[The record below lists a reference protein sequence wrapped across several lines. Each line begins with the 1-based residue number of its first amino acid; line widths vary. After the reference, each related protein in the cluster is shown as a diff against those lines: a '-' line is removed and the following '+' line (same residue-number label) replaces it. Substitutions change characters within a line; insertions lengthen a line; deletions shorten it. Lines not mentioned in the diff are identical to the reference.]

1 MMEIFFVE
9 LANDV
14 DQPAFQ
20 HAIKKRSGSLTA
32 LERMQITTLRKTSRG
47 LIMAAD
53 MSGDE
58 SDSSSCSGGCLVSSS
73 SSSSGDTD
81 IIIAACLQQRVRN
94 MCRISRIT
102 MLKIRA
108 RVVTVDRLD
117 DDWAWRNLRFRKRDL
132 PQLIR
137 ELNIPVLFRVD
148 NGKESFHFISEE
160 DGIPRSGN

>member
-1 MMEIFFVE
+1 MMENSFVE

-32 LERMQITTLRKTSRG
+32 LERMQIRTLRKTSRG

-58 SDSSSCSGGCLVSSS
+58 SDSSSCSGGSLVSSS

-81 IIIAACLQQRVRN
+81 IIIAACLQQRVRK
-94 MCRISRIT
+94 MCRMRRIT

-117 DDWAWRNLRFRKRDL
+117 DD
-132 PQLIR
+132 
-137 ELNIPVLFRVD
+137 
-148 NGKESFHFISEE
+148 
-160 DGIPRSGN
+160 

>member
-1 MMEIFFVE
+1 MMEFFSVE

-32 LERMQITTLRKTSRG
+32 LERMQITTWRKTSGG

-58 SDSSSCSGGCLVSSS
+58 SGSSSCSGGSLVSSS

-81 IIIAACLQQRVRN
+81 IIIAACLQLRVRK
-94 MCRISRIT
+94 MCRIRRIT
-102 MLKIRA
+102 MLKIRLRYVHA
-108 RVVTVDRLD
+108 SVGGTYFTYQ
-117 DDWAWRNLRFRKRDL
+117 NLL
-132 PQLIR
+132 LA
-137 ELNIPVLFRVD
+137 
-148 NGKESFHFISEE
+148 S
-160 DGIPRSGN
+160 IPRISP

>member
-1 MMEIFFVE
+1 MMENFFVE

-14 DQPAFQ
+14 NQPAFQ

-32 LERMQITTLRKTSRG
+32 LERMQIRTLRKTSRG

-58 SDSSSCSGGCLVSSS
+58 SDSSSCSGGSLVSSS
-73 SSSSGDTD
+73 SSSSGNTD
-81 IIIAACLQQRVRN
+81 IIIAACLQQRVRK
-94 MCRISRIT
+94 MCCITRIT

-117 DDWAWRNLRFRKRDL
+117 DDWAWRNLQFRKRDL
-132 PQLIR
+132 LQLIS
-137 ELNIPVLFRVD
+137 NIPVLFRLD
-148 NGKESFHFISEE
+148 NGGGCILERKLSFYF
-160 DGIPRSGN
+160 